1 MPSVLRAYLDRRRR
15 LVDRSLSQL
24 LPRAGA
30 YPPVIHQ
37 AMRYSVLAGGKRLR
51 GILCL
56 AACDAVG
63 GRPQEVLSAACA
75 LECIHA
81 YSLIHDDLPAM
92 DDAATRRGKPACHRR
107 YGEGVAILA
116 GDALLALGFE
126 WLARGN
132 HAPRRLQALRE
143 VARIAGTDGLVGGQ
157 VMDLAW
163 QQDTGRRAHGSGY
176 KMKKQSKTS
185 DALTMNHAPG
195 AMRQAQRLLE
205 YINANKTAKL
215 ISISAKTGALLGG
228 GNAGQVRALERYGF
242 HLGLTFQLTDDL
254 LDHEGMAAVLGEA
267 DTRRLARRTAQRAT
281 QQLHGFGR
289 TAEPLRQLAECIV
302 WRTT

>member
-1 MPSVLRAYLDRRRR
+1 MITAAAPYVMPSVLRAYLDRRRR
-15 LVDRSLSQL
+15 LVDRSLGQC

-63 GRPQEVLSAACA
+63 GRLREVLSTACA

-132 HAPRRLQALRE
+132 HAPRRLQALKA
-143 VARIAGTDGLVGGQ
+143 VAQVTGTSGLVGGQ
-157 VMDLAW
+157 VMDLVW
-163 QQDTGRRAHGSGY
+163 QQGQGSGVRGQGLRATSDERRATNRAR
-176 KMKKQSKTS
+176 KLMT
-185 DALTMNHAPG
+185 
-195 AMRQAQRLLE
+195 

-215 ISISAKTGALLGG
+215 MSISTKVGALLGG
-228 GNAGQVRALERYGF
+228 VNAGQVRALERYGF

-254 LDHEGMAAVLGEA
+254 LDHEGMAAVLGDA
-267 DTRRLARRTAQRAT
+267 DTRHLARRTAQRAT

-289 TAEPLRQLAECIV
+289 TAEPLRQLAEFIV